1 MKIKDITEEIVA
13 EFSMFDDWMERYEY
27 IIELG
32 KNLVNK
38 RRKQKT
44 ILLKA
49 VNQKWLQG
57 EQAEDKVAFTADSD
71 ILTKG
76 IIAILI
82 RTFSNQ
88 KC

>member
-1 MKIKDITEEIVA
+1 
-13 EFSMFDDWMERYEY
+13 MFDDWMERYEY

-57 EQAEDKVAFTADSD
+57 EQARQSS
-71 ILTKG
+71 LHRG
-76 IIAILI
+76 
-82 RTFSNQ
+82 
-88 KC
+88 